1 MRPMSNPGTDAAR
14 AADGARQAGQQLRRT
29 RGYPVL
35 VAVGLL
41 SYGVVHL
48 LIAWI
53 ALRVAWGGGGDADQQ
68 GALRTLARTDAGPVL
83 LVVVAV
89 GMLTLA
95 VWQVAEA
102 VLGSGRVAQ
111 QRDEGQRTRKR
122 LSSAGRA
129 VVYLLLGLS
138 AVRLVIGS
146 GGSGGAEEG
155 LTGRLMKVPL
165 GRVLVLVV
173 AAAILAVAVNQV
185 VRGVRHKFTE
195 DLRGDRTRST
205 LLLGTAGYV
214 AKGVALG
221 VVAGLFAYAA
231 ISYDADEAGG
241 LDAAL
246 HTVGSQPLGSVLL
259 TVLAVG
265 FAAFGLY
272 CFVWSRNART

>member
-1 MRPMSNPGTDAAR
+1 MTDTGADGSR
-14 AADGARQAGQQLRRT
+14 AADGARDAGQQLRRT

-35 VAVGLL
+35 VAVGLV

-53 ALRVAWGGGGDADQQ
+53 AVRIAWGGGGDASQQ
-68 GALRTLARTDAGPVL
+68 GALRTLSRTGAGPVL

-95 VWQVAEA
+95 LWQAVEA
-102 VLGSGRVAQ
+102 LLGNGRVAE
-111 QRDEGQRTRKR
+111 QRDEEHRTRKR

-129 VVYLLLGLS
+129 VVYLLLGIS
-138 AVRLVIGS
+138 ALRLVLGA
-146 GGSGGAEEG
+146 GGSTSEEDG
-155 LTGRLMKVPL
+155 LTSRLMGVPL
-165 GRVLVLVV
+165 GRVLVVAV
-173 AAAILAVAVNQV
+173 AAAILAVGITQV

-195 DLRGDRTRST
+195 DLSGDRTRST
-205 LLLGTAGYV
+205 LALGTAGYV

-221 VVAGLFAYAA
+221 VIAGLFAWAA
-231 ISYDADEAGG
+231 ITYEPKKAGG

-265 FAAFGLY
+265 FAAFGLF
-272 CFVWSRNART
+272 CFVWARNART

>member
-1 MRPMSNPGTDAAR
+1 MTDTGVNASKT
-14 AADGARQAGQQLRRT
+14 ADGARDASQQLRRT

-35 VAVGLL
+35 VAIGLL

-53 ALRVAWGGGGDADQQ
+53 ALQIAWGDGGDASQQ
-68 GALRTLARTDAGPVL
+68 GALSSLAKTAAGPVL
-83 LVVVAV
+83 LAVVAL

-95 VWQVAEA
+95 LWQVVEA
-102 VLGSGRVAQ
+102 LFGHGRVAQ
-111 QRDEGQRTRKR
+111 QHDKAHRTRKR

-129 VVYLLLGLS
+129 VVYLLLGIS
-138 AVRLVIGS
+138 AFRLVVGAGS
-146 GGSGGAEEG
+146 SDGQEDS
-155 LTGRLMKVPL
+155 LTNRLMGMPF
-165 GRVLVLVV
+165 GRVLVVVV
-173 AAAILAVAVNQV
+173 AAGILAVGISQV
-185 VRGVRHKFTE
+185 LRGVKHKFTE
-195 DLRGDRTRST
+195 DLTGDRTRST
-205 LLLGTAGYV
+205 LALGAAGYV

-221 VVAGLFAYAA
+221 VVAGLFVWAGVTYAPKK
-231 ISYDADEAGG
+231 AGG

-259 TVLAVG
+259 TVLALG

>member
-1 MRPMSNPGTDAAR
+1 MSNPGTGTGR
-14 AADGARQAGQQLRRT
+14 AAVEARSAGQRLRRT
-29 RGYPVL
+29 RGYALL
-35 VAVGLL
+35 VTVGLV

-53 ALRVAWGGGGDADQQ
+53 ALRVAWGGGGNADQQ

-95 VWQVAEA
+95 VWQVVEA
-102 VLGSGRVAQ
+102 LLGSGRVAEQ
-111 QRDEGQRTRKR
+111 HDEAHRTRKR

-129 VVYLLLGLS
+129 AVYLLLGVS
-138 AVRLVIGS
+138 AVRLVTGG
-146 GGSGGAEEG
+146 GGSGGQEEG
-155 LTGRLMKVPL
+155 LTAGLMKVPL
-165 GRVLVLVV
+165 GRVLVLAV
-173 AAAILAVAVNQV
+173 AAAVLAVAVNQV
-185 VRGVRHKFTE
+185 VRGVKRKFTE
-195 DLRGDRTRST
+195 DLRGERTRPT

-214 AKGVALG
+214 AKGVALA

-231 ISYDADEAGG
+231 LTYDADKAGG

-246 HTVGSQPLGSVLL
+246 HTVRSQPLGSGLL
-259 TVLAVG
+259 TVLAAG